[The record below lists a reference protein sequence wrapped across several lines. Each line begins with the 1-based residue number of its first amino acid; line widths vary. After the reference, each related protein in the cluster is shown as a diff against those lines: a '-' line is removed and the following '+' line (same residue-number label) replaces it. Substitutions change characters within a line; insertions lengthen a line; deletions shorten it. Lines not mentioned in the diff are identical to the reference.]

1 MAALFSLAA
10 VVLKFFHS
18 LALLVSSLIFLSL
31 SDTGLMEIIGSAGLA
46 LAKARILL
54 RVDVDIIRWF
64 FWLMKGF

>member
-10 VVLKFFHS
+10 VVLGFFHS

-31 SDTGLMEIIGSAGLA
+31 SDTGLMEMMGSAGLA

-64 FWLMKGF
+64 FWLLKGF

>member
-10 VVLKFFHS
+10 VVLGFFHS

-31 SDTGLMEIIGSAGLA
+31 SDTGLMKIMGSAGLA

-64 FWLMKGF
+64 FWLLKGF